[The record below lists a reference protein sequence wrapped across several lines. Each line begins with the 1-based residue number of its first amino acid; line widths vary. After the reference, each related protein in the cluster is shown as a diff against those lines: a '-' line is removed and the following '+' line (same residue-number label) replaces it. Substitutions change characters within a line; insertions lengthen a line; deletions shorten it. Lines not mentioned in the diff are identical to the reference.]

1 MNPMAVA
8 QGAIKTIGGVA
19 NIITSSI
26 GGRARREEQR
36 TAQREFEL
44 AKAAYANQD
53 ITNPYANLQNTA
65 EDLTVNQQQA
75 QFQAQQQQ
83 QVLANTMGGMQG
95 AAGGSGIAA
104 LAQAMANQQQQGMQ
118 KASASIGLQESAN
131 QRIAAQQGARIQMQK
146 AHGIIE
152 HEERKASHM
161 GEMLQMSSE
170 RKSAADEAR
179 EQAKEGLMSG
189 ITDFVG
195 GGIEA
200 AAGLA
205 GSDRKLKKNIKLI
218 GYSPSGLRIYAF
230 EYINKAF
237 GYGFWQGVM
246 SDEIPQKAVIK
257 HKDGYDRVDYSK
269 LDVEFKQI

>member
-1 MNPMAVA
+1 MNPMAIA
-8 QGAIKTIGGVA
+8 QGAAKSLGGIA
-19 NIITSSI
+19 NIVTSSI
-26 GGRARREEQR
+26 GGGQRRAEQR
-36 TAQREFEL
+36 TAQKEFEL
-44 AKAAYANQD
+44 ARAAYANQE

-83 QVLANTMGGMQG
+83 QSLANTMGGMQG

-118 KASASIGLQESAN
+118 KASASIGLQEQRN
-131 QRIAAQQGARIQMQK
+131 QQMAAQQGARIQMQK
-146 AHGIIE
+146 AHGALQQE
-152 HEERKASHM
+152 QRQAALQ
-161 GEMLQMSSE
+161 GEMLSMSAE

-200 AAGLA
+200 AAGA
-205 GSDRKLKKNIKLI
+205 MG
-218 GYSPSGLRIYAF
+218 G
-230 EYINKAF
+230 
-237 GYGFWQGVM
+237 
-246 SDEIPQKAVIK
+246 
-257 HKDGYDRVDYSK
+257 
-269 LDVEFKQI
+269 

>member
-1 MNPMAVA
+1 MINPMAVA

-44 AKAAYANQD
+44 AKASYANQD

-118 KASASIGLQESAN
+118 RASASIGLQEQRN
-131 QRIAAQQGARIQMQK
+131 QQKAAQQGLRIQMQK
-146 AHGIIE
+146 AHGALE
-152 HEERKASHM
+152 QEQRQAALQ
-161 GEMLQMSSE
+161 GEMLSMSAE

-179 EQAKEGLMSG
+179 EQAKEGLMQG
-189 ITDFVG
+189 ITDYVG
-195 GGIEA
+195 GGLEA
-200 AAGLA
+200 VAGA
-205 GSDRKLKKNIKLI
+205 G
-218 GYSPSGLRIYAF
+218 GFSG
-230 EYINKAF
+230 
-237 GYGFWQGVM
+237 GGG
-246 SDEIPQKAVIK
+246 
-257 HKDGYDRVDYSK
+257 
-269 LDVEFKQI
+269 

>member
-1 MNPMAVA
+1 MINPMAVA

-26 GGRARREEQR
+26 GGGQRRAEQR
-36 TAQREFEL
+36 EAQKEFEL
-44 AKAAYANQD
+44 ARAAYANQE

-118 KASASIGLQESAN
+118 KASASIGLQEQRN
-131 QRIAAQQGARIQMQK
+131 QQMAAQQGLQIQM
-146 AHGIIE
+146 
-152 HEERKASHM
+152 RKAYGASEQEQRRAALQ
-161 GEMLQMSSE
+161 GEMLQMSAE

-179 EQAKEGLMSG
+179 EQAKEGLRQG
-189 ITDFVG
+189 ITDYVG

-200 AAGLA
+200 VAGA
-205 GSDRKLKKNIKLI
+205 G
-218 GYSPSGLRIYAF
+218 GFGGSG
-230 EYINKAF
+230 
-237 GYGFWQGVM
+237 GG
-246 SDEIPQKAVIK
+246 
-257 HKDGYDRVDYSK
+257 
-269 LDVEFKQI
+269 